1 MNCHPSLKA
10 ATIVAPML
18 TSLAQQLD
26 PWLLPLFLHCFLLLS
41 QLDLKTKLKRFRL
54 ELGVMDVRGFS
65 LEITATR
72 QG

>member
-1 MNCHPSLKA
+1 
-10 ATIVAPML
+10 ML

-26 PWLLPLFLHCFLLLS
+26 PWFFPLFLYCFLLLS

-65 LEITATR
+65 LEITAT
-72 QG
+72 